1 MKKLITICFLVAMMI
16 LFSCKTMFFKVPQP
30 LDTINLKEFPD
41 SIRGF
46 YTSEN
51 IDTLKIDQFSF
62 VMGNKDSSVE
72 GCGNL
77 NSDSITLKQL
87 REYLVLS
94 IKEGDYW
101 DVLLIKY
108 NKDTLTTFNID
119 INDEENDNLNKIS
132 KITPF
137 RTLKNDKGEIVNYL
151 INPSKKQFEELVDLN
166 LFTKSHRFIK
176 KSS

>member
-1 MKKLITICFLVAMMI
+1 MKKLKSIGWLVAIAI
-16 LFSCKTMFFKVPQP
+16 LFSCKSMYFKVPQP
-30 LDTINLKEFPD
+30 LDTVNLKDFPD
-41 SIRGF
+41 SIRGL

-51 IDTLKIDQFSF
+51 IDTLKIDQYSF

-72 GCGNL
+72 GGGNL
-77 NSDSITLKQL
+77 NSDSLTLKQMK
-87 REYLVLS
+87 EYLVLS

-101 DVLLIKY
+101 DVLLINY

-137 RTLKNDKGEIVNYL
+137 RTLKNDKDEIVNYL
-151 INPSKKQFEELVDLN
+151 INPSKKQFEQLVDLK
-166 LFTKSHRFIK
+166 LFTKTHRFIK
-176 KSS
+176 KRS